1 MTPQQHVTRVRQIAL
16 QLRRADYGLG
26 MPRDYQLVLAL
37 RSHLEQA
44 GGEAVAAIH
53 DAFVHGQMKRHEA
66 IEALLD
72 IGEDEAERVVDE
84 WADLAEQTDPE
95 NIYGSASMRQSIEED
110 RK

>member
-1 MTPQQHVTRVRQIAL
+1 MRVRQIMFQL
-16 QLRRADYGLG
+16 QRADFGMG

-53 DAFVHGQMKRHEA
+53 DAFVHGQMTIAEA
-66 IEALLD
+66 IQALED

-84 WADLAEQTDPE
+84 WADAAQAEKDKRDGRFDYSDQQD
-95 NIYGSASMRQSIEED
+95 I
-110 RK
+110 